1 MTHRTSPEHAG
12 IIKICQGDIDYQGI
26 VEHINDGVV
35 IIREEQIIFA
45 NNAFYEISQSGPD
58 EVLQSDF
65 SKFVSPVDREKV
77 REYCRG
83 LLFAEDLA
91 DTIEFLMPVREGEAI
106 IEMKVSVVDCGGTP
120 AILGA
125 LTDITERRKTRFEL
139 QRIKERLESIIQ
151 SMTEVV
157 VSLSPDDFSIRA
169 INPSAEALYGIP
181 VRDFVSGENHILN
194 FVHPDDLEKVDR
206 FYRNLPEAEFDQL
219 EYRIIHRNKSI
230 KWVEDEGHVVYTG
243 SGHIRRIDHVIR
255 DITEEKKALDA
266 LKLSEEKYRDFFEST
281 SDMAFTITPEGDF
294 IDINEA
300 GLKLLGIESLEEA
313 YESNVR
319 NFYVDGA
326 ERDELIK
333 EIYGKGHVEGMQVRF
348 KNRAGDIIEVAVTAR
363 AKIGD
368 SGRHLYHEGIV
379 HNITQTLE
387 NQRNR
392 VLRNAA
398 GGMCHYLNTHLM
410 QLDTSLE
417 LMAGDIKS
425 LKALLEKLDR
435 NEEEPGAIAEEMK
448 EVVESFLFFHE
459 NIADAYQKISEVTKA
474 FNKAF
479 LYKEESY
486 SSDTILNIFSA
497 YGYEEDDAK
506 G

>member
-1 MTHRTSPEHAG
+1 
-12 IIKICQGDIDYQGI
+12 
-26 VEHINDGVV
+26 
-35 IIREEQIIFA
+35 
-45 NNAFYEISQSGPD
+45 
-58 EVLQSDF
+58 
-65 SKFVSPVDREKV
+65 
-77 REYCRG
+77 
-83 LLFAEDLA
+83 
-91 DTIEFLMPVREGEAI
+91 
-106 IEMKVSVVDCGGTP
+106 
-120 AILGA
+120 
-125 LTDITERRKTRFEL
+125 
-139 QRIKERLESIIQ
+139 
-151 SMTEVV
+151 
-157 VSLSPDDFSIRA
+157 
-169 INPSAEALYGIP
+169 
-181 VRDFVSGENHILN
+181 
-194 FVHPDDLEKVDR
+194 
-206 FYRNLPEAEFDQL
+206 
-219 EYRIIHRNKSI
+219 
-230 KWVEDEGHVVYTG
+230 
-243 SGHIRRIDHVIR
+243 
-255 DITEEKKALDA
+255 
-266 LKLSEEKYRDFFEST
+266 
-281 SDMAFTITPEGDF
+281 MAFTITPEGDF
-294 IDINEA
+294 SDINEA

-319 NFYVDGA
+319 NFYVDAA
-326 ERDELIK
+326 ERDELV
-333 EIYGKGHVEGMQVRF
+333 EDIYGKGHVEGKQVRF
-348 KNRAGDIIEVAVTAR
+348 KNKAGDIIEVAVTAR

-387 NQRNR
+387 DQRNR

-417 LMAGDIKS
+417 LMAGEIKS
-425 LKALLEKLDR
+425 LKGLLEKLDR
-435 NEEEPGAIAEEMK
+435 NEEDPGAIAEEMK